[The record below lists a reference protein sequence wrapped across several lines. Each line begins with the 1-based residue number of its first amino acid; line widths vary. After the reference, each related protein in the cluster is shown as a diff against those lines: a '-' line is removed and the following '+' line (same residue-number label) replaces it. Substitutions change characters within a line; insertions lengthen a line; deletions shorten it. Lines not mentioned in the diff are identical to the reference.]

1 MNMFAN
7 LTTDDT
13 IAGEKDSVGGGSGP
27 LASGLYPMT
36 VSMAHIGVS
45 AGGAQSLVLSLKTE
59 DGKEVRQTLWMTSG
73 TAKGGKN
80 YYEKDG
86 VKNYL
91 PGFLLA
97 NSLCQLATGMDIAQ
111 TDIQDKVIN
120 LYSFDAKAEV
130 PTKVKVVMDLLNKPI
145 LVGMI
150 KQTVDKNVKDAAGV
164 YVPSGET
171 REENEIDKLFHAE
184 SRMTTAE
191 IKAKAEEAVF
201 VNTWSTKHTGITR
214 NKAKGAAAAGT
225 AGAPRMGVSGG
236 SSAPVASK
244 PKSSLFA

>member
-7 LTTDDT
+7 PTTDDT
-13 IAGEKDSVGGGSGP
+13 IAGEKDPVGGGSGP

-36 VSMAHIGVS
+36 VAMAHIS
-45 AGGAQSLVLSLKTE
+45 ISQGGATGLVLSLKTE
-59 DGKEVRQTLWMTSG
+59 DNKEVRQTLWMTSG
-73 TAKGGKN
+73 TSKGGKN

-97 NSLCQLATGMDIAQ
+97 NSLCQLSAGKEIAE

-120 LYSFDAKAEV
+120 LYSFDARAEV
-130 PTKVKVVMDLLNKPI
+130 PTKVKVVMDLLNQPI

-150 KQTVDKNVKDAAGV
+150 KQTVDKNVKNDAGV

-171 REENEIDKLFHAE
+171 REENEIDKIFHAE
-184 SRMTTAE
+184 SRMTAAE
-191 IKAKAEEAVF
+191 IKAKAEEPSF
-201 VNTWSTKHTGITR
+201 VNTWAAKHTGVTR
-214 NKAKGAAAAGT
+214 NKAKGAAAGGT
-225 AGAPRMGVSGG
+225 AGAPRLAGASG
-236 SSAPVASK
+236 APAVAK

>member
-7 LTTDDT
+7 LATDDS
-13 IAGEKDSVGGGSGP
+13 IASEKDSVGGGSGP
-27 LASGLYPMT
+27 LNSGLYSMT
-36 VSMAHIGVS
+36 ITMAHIGVS
-45 AGGAQSLVLSLKTE
+45 AGGAQSLNLSLKAE

-97 NSLCQLATGMDIAQ
+97 NSLCQLAVGKDIAQ
-111 TDIQDKVIN
+111 TDIQEKVIN

-130 PTKVKVVMDLLNKPI
+130 PTKVKVVMDLLNQPI
-145 LVGMI
+145 LVGI
-150 KQTVDKNVKDAAGV
+150 LKQTVDKNIKDAAGV

-171 REENEIDKLFHAE
+171 RDENEIDKLFHPE

-191 IKAKAEEAVF
+191 IKAKATEAVF
-201 VNTWSTKHTGITR
+201 VTTWSDKHTGVTR
-214 NKAKGAAAAGT
+214 NKAKGAAAGGV
-225 AGAPRMGVSGG
+225 AGAPRPAGA
-236 SSAPVASK
+236 APAAAK

>member
-7 LTTDDT
+7 LTTDDS
-13 IAGEKDSVGGGSGP
+13 IASEKDSVGGGSGP

-36 VSMAHIGVS
+36 VAMAHIGVS

-59 DGKEVRQTLWMTSG
+59 AGQEVRQTLWMTSG

-97 NSLCQLATGMDIAQ
+97 QSLCLLAAGKEIAE

-120 LYSFDAKAEV
+120 LYSYDAKAEV
-130 PTKVKVVMDLLNKPI
+130 PTKVKVVMDLLNQPI

-150 KQTVDKNVKDAAGV
+150 KQTVDKNAKNDAGV
-164 YVPSGET
+164 YVATGET

-184 SRMTTAE
+184 SRLTTAE
-191 IKAKAEEAVF
+191 LKAKATEPSF

-214 NKAKGAAAAGT
+214 NKAKGAAAGGT
-225 AGAPRMGVSGG
+225 AGAPRLAGAGA
-236 SSAPVASK
+236 APAVAK

>member
-1 MNMFAN
+1 MNMIAN

-36 VSMAHIGVS
+36 VAMAHIS
-45 AGGAQSLVLSLKTE
+45 ISQGGATGLVLSLKTE
-59 DGKEVRQTLWMTSG
+59 DNKEVRQTLWMTSG
-73 TAKGGKN
+73 TSKGGKN

-97 NSLCQLATGMDIAQ
+97 NSLCQLSAGKEIAE

-120 LYSFDAKAEV
+120 LYSFDARAEV
-130 PTKVKVVMDLLNKPI
+130 PTKVKVVMDLLNQPI

-150 KQTVDKNVKDAAGV
+150 KQTVDKNVKNDAGV

-171 REENEIDKLFHAE
+171 REENEIDKFFHSPSQMTVAE
-184 SRMTTAE
+184 LRAKAPEATFVGTW
-191 IKAKAEEAVF
+191 KAK
-201 VNTWSTKHTGITR
+201 NDGKTK
-214 NKAKGAAAAGT
+214 NKAKSAGKAAGGTGPVAGAFGAAANT
-225 AGAPRMGVSGG
+225 AK
-236 SSAPVASK
+236 K
-244 PKSSLFA
+244 PSSSLFAA

>member
-7 LTTDDT
+7 LTTDSS
-13 IAGEKDSVGGGSGP
+13 IADEKDSVGGGSGP
-27 LASGLYPMT
+27 LPSGLYPMT
-36 VSMAHIGVS
+36 VAMAHITVS
-45 AGGAQSLVLSLKTE
+45 PGGATGLALSLKTE
-59 DGKEVRQTLWMTSG
+59 DNKEVRQTLWMTSG

-97 NSLCQLATGMDIAQ
+97 NSLCQLTIGKEITE

-130 PTKVKVVMDLLNKPI
+130 PTKVQVVMDLLNQPI

-150 KQTVDKNVKDAAGV
+150 KQTVDKNVKNDAGV

-184 SRMTTAE
+184 NRLTTAE
-191 IKAKAEEAVF
+191 IKAKAEEASF
-201 VNTWSTKHTGITR
+201 VNTWSAKHTGVTR
-214 NKAKGAAAAGT
+214 NKAKGAVIGGIVGAPRLAGA
-225 AGAPRMGVSGG
+225 AGAPT
-236 SSAPVASK
+236 VAK